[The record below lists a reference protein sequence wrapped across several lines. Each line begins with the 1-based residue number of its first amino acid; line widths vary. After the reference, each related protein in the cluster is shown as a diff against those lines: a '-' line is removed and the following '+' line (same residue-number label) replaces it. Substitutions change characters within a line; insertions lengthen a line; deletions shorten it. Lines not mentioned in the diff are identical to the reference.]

1 MVTTIAKKLNETET
15 PVRVNREAFVFL
27 YFLILKDTSQT
38 NKLKKL
44 IRSIILHVRC
54 FYCRIMTK
62 NVVCKSNL
70 QLNCEYLRFIVHPTM
85 FITFIVFDIIM
96 SDNRKVLVKHG
107 PSPTNPLRWEYIMV
121 STSGNFTKT
130 LNDWPVW
137 YQ

>member
-15 PVRVNREAFVFL
+15 PVRGNREAFVFL

-44 IRSIILHVRC
+44 IRSTILHVRC

-62 NVVCKSNL
+62 NIVCKSNL

-85 FITFIVFDIIM
+85 FISFIVFQ
-96 SDNRKVLVKHG
+96 KVEFDCPG
-107 PSPTNPLRWEYIMV
+107 ERSPE
-121 STSGNFTKT
+121 
-130 LNDWPVW
+130 
-137 YQ
+137 

>member
-15 PVRVNREAFVFL
+15 PVRGNREAFVFL
-27 YFLILKDTSQT
+27 YFLIFKDTSQT

-44 IRSIILHVRC
+44 IRSTILHVRC

-62 NVVCKSNL
+62 NIVCKSNL
-70 QLNCEYLRFIVHPTM
+70 HLNCEYLRFIIHPTM
-85 FITFIVFDIIM
+85 SITFIVFDIVM

-107 PSPTNPLRWEYIMV
+107 PSPTNPLRWEYKMV

-130 LNDWPVW
+130 LND
-137 YQ
+137 